1 MPLDEQAKKTALQQL
16 TTGMVIVGS
25 KGDGDA
31 LNAMTANWVV
41 QTSFHPP
48 MVAVAIEQDARTRQ
62 LIDQGKVFSI
72 NIVRAGPEAEAL
84 VGKFVKPAKRAGN
97 KLEEEPFTTAET
109 GAPLLANALSW
120 VDCRVTG
127 QIESGDHVVYIGEVV
142 QAGVNG
148 EGTPLTLEALG
159 WHYGG

>member
-1 MPLDEQAKKTALQQL
+1 MPLDEEAKKTALQHL
-16 TTGMVIVGS
+16 TTGLVIVGS
-25 KGDGDA
+25 KGDGDE

-41 QTSFHPP
+41 QVSFHPP
-48 MVAVAIEQDARTRQ
+48 LVAVAIEQDAHTRQ
-62 LIDQGKVFSI
+62 LIDRGKVFSV
-72 NIVRAGPEAEAL
+72 NIVRAGPDAEAF

-97 KLEEEPFTTAET
+97 KLEDEPFIAGET

-127 QIESGDHVVYIGEVV
+127 QLETGDHVVYVGEVV
-142 QAGVNG
+142 GAGLNG

>member
-1 MPLDEQAKKTALQQL
+1 MPLDETAKKTALQHL
-16 TTGMVIVGS
+16 TTGLVIVGS
-25 KGDGDA
+25 RGDGDA
-31 LNAMTANWVV
+31 LNAMTANWVI

-48 MVAVAIEQDARTRQ
+48 MVAVAIEKDAHTRT

-72 NIVRAGPEAEAL
+72 NIVRAGPDAEAL
-84 VGKFVKPAKRAGN
+84 VGKFVKPAQRAGN
-97 KLEEEPFTTAET
+97 KLEDEPFTTADT
-109 GAPLLANALSW
+109 GAPILANALSW

-127 QIESGDHVVYIGEVV
+127 QLDTGDHILYAGEVIA
-142 QAGVNG
+142 AGTHG